1 MDLTRPPYLM
11 LISLILLALT
21 ATHAAA
27 QDEDELVERFDEAF
41 FDPGLN
47 TSFRLQ
53 HIEGRQ
59 LGDTSPFTMA
69 GATRFVDLVDGVL
82 LLDGQGRVTN
92 GGEVGGS
99 FGGVRRVLSGDSIFG
114 AGVWLDVH
122 QSPGDNT
129 FQQLGTSLEWFQD
142 EWSFRANG
150 YFPIGNDR
158 QTRATGIRGPSD
170 VRYQANNIVFGSDI
184 FRVDEVAMDGVELEV
199 AHNIS

>member
-92 GGEVGGS
+92 GGEVGSWWQLWWCSTSPLRGFNIRS
-99 FGGVRRVLSGDSIFG
+99 RCLARRASISWRQHFS
-114 AGVWLDVH
+114 AV
-122 QSPGDNT
+122 
-129 FQQLGTSLEWFQD
+129 
-142 EWSFRANG
+142 G
-150 YFPIGNDR
+150 YF
-158 QTRATGIRGPSD
+158 S
-170 VRYQANNIVFGSDI
+170 
-184 FRVDEVAMDGVELEV
+184 
-199 AHNIS
+199 